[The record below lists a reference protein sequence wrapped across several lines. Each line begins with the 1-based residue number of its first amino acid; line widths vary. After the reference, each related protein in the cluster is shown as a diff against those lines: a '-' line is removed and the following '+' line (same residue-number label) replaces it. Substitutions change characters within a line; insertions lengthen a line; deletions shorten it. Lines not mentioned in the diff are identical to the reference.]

1 MNILT
6 LIPIFS
12 DWTLL
17 FLRLVIAA
25 IFLAHG
31 LPKIK
36 NLKQNAQNFAGM
48 GFKPGVFW
56 GTIVAF
62 VEVFGGLAVL
72 LGVYVQFAGI
82 LLAINMLVA
91 TLWKKKQGM
100 KLVNGYELDLML
112 LTASLVLATIGPGV
126 YGFQNYLP
134 F

>member
-6 LIPIFS
+6 LIPILS

-17 FLRLVIAA
+17 SLRLIIAA

-36 NLKQNAQNFAGM
+36 NLKQNAQNFTGM
-48 GFKPGVFW
+48 GFKPGAFW

-72 LGVYVQFAGI
+72 TGAYIQIAGI
-82 LLAINMLVA
+82 LLAVNMLVA
-91 TLWKKKQGM
+91 ALWKKKQGM
-100 KLVNGYELDLML
+100 KLVNGYELDLLL
-112 LTASLVLATIGPGV
+112 LTALLVLATVGPGV
-126 YGFQNYLP
+126 YGFQNYLA